1 MAFTDEEKVKIR
13 HHLGY
18 LNVQE
23 TATFVLGVPA
33 ALQTTFMIEGAF
45 GKVLPAAENLART
58 LLCRLDSIE
67 EQVFGGTDLADVDET
82 GGVKVNRKRLP
93 ELATYY
99 QIAQKELANLFG
111 VVPNPFDLRLEGWL
125 GTGAGGI
132 SVPVR
137 G

>member
-1 MAFTDEEKVKIR
+1 MAFTDEERVKIR

-23 TATFVLGVPA
+23 TSTFVLGVPA

-45 GKVLPAAENLART
+45 DKILPAAENLART
-58 LLCRLDSIE
+58 LVCRLDAVE
-67 EQVFGGTDLADVDET
+67 DQVFGGTDLADVEET
-82 GGVKVNRKRLP
+82 GGVKVNRKRLS
-93 ELATYY
+93 ELASYY

-125 GTGAGGI
+125 GSGMGGI
-132 SVPVR
+132 NVGVR